1 MKLYKAKYLAPA
13 LLCFFSVP
21 QGHTEDSKSFVDSIK
36 DGKTTLDFRF
46 RVEDVRQE
54 DLESDLEATATTLRT
69 RLTFQTGRYEG
80 FGGLIEFD
88 SVTELDE
95 VDYNAGPGRPVFP
108 GSATILDPE
117 GEDLNQAYIS
127 YANTSTTIKYGRQRI
142 LLDNQRFVGGVGWR
156 QNEQT
161 YDAFSINNTSVQ
173 KLNLFYAYIH
183 NVNRIFGNDVA
194 AGEQEMAT
202 HLLNAKY
209 DFGTI
214 GSLTG
219 YKYLIDNESA
229 PVFSTDTTG
238 IRFTGKTG
246 QFQYTMERAIQS
258 DAGDNPVDYSASYGL
273 LEGSLV
279 LAPITLKAGYEVLGS
294 DGTSGQFITPLATL
308 HAFQGWGDIF
318 LGGGSGNI
326 PGGIEDMY
334 ASVGSKFGPVTTTVI
349 YHQLSSRES
358 LVLGASDLGSEI
370 GVELA
375 GKAGPVSLL
384 MKFAEYN
391 ADEFGADTTKFWIM
405 ATSVF

>member
-161 YDAFSINNTSVQ
+161 YDAFSINNSSID
-173 KLNLFYAYIH
+173 KLNVFYAYIH
-183 NVNRIFGNDVA
+183 NVNRIFGDDVA
-194 AGEQEMAT
+194 AGDQDMAT
-202 HLLNAKY
+202 HLVNAKY
-209 DFGTI
+209 DFGTV

-229 PVFSTDTTG
+229 PAFSSDTTG
-238 IRFTGKTG
+238 LRFTGKTG
-246 QFQYTMERAIQS
+246 RFGYTAELASQS
-258 DAGDNPVDYSASYGL
+258 DAGDNPADYSASYAL
-273 LEGSLV
+273 LEGSLA